1 MTDKETES
9 LDSHWCKVTDTPE
22 QALGRIMLLGMVA
35 SRRNFVHRKGSQM
48 ESKIVKH

>member
-1 MTDKETES
+1 MSDKETEI
-9 LDSHWCKVTDTPE
+9 LDSQCKVIDTPE

-35 SRRNFVHRKGSQM
+35 SRRNFVHRKRSQM